1 MSSHKSGRKIIN
13 VFLEEDQQVE
23 RSISFKTRGSDFSRL
38 ICYQANDFQT
48 IFSNHEKCIF
58 IPKICC
64 IPVKQDSLC
73 FALIGD
79 IVHFSSEQLLC

>member
-48 IFSNHEKCIF
+48 MKIQIMKNVFLY
-58 IPKICC
+58 PKYAVY
-64 IPVKQDSLC
+64 P
-73 FALIGD
+73 
-79 IVHFSSEQLLC
+79 